1 MAKDSLAVFG
11 YEVRYKSAEDEFN
24 TFQVH
29 TPIDGRHYTVAEVKP
44 MVFEAQPGWS
54 IDASDPYVPLAQGP
68 RGQQVPLNK
77 AIRQGHV
84 VTKAKWVAADGQK
97 TA

>member
-1 MAKDSLAVFG
+1 MKDSPAVFWYQVKYADG
-11 YEVRYKSAEDEFN
+11 EDSFV

-29 TPIDGRHYTVAEVKP
+29 TPVDGRHYAVAEVKP
-44 MVFEAQPGWS
+44 MVFEAAPGWS
-54 IDASDPYVPLAQGP
+54 VDASDPFVPLAKGP

-84 VTKAKWVAADGQK
+84 TTRAKWVKAETQV

>member
-1 MAKDSLAVFG
+1 MKESAVAFG
-11 YEVRYKSAEDEFN
+11 YQVKYTSAEDGFV

-29 TPIDGRHYTVAEVKP
+29 SPVDGRHYQVAEVKP
-44 MVFEAQPGWS
+44 MVFEAAPGWS
-54 IDASDPYVPLAQGP
+54 VDASDPYVPLAKGP

-84 VTKAKWVAADGQK
+84 TTKAKWAKVEEEQK
-97 TA
+97 VS